1 MFTKRTTVA
10 LVAIALASSL
20 IVASGFVGF
29 AFAAKKGIDKTT
41 DTATKS
47 DDSGDSNNNDN
58 PTSSNSQTPSNNN
71 PVTPNDNSNTSP
83 SEKQLKSF
91 FSCISGDAI
100 DRNLKLGKIKNC
112 YGQAF
117 ESGQGQSTEDQPSS
131 TQDSILP
138 SIR

>member
-47 DDSGDSNNNDN
+47 DDSGDSNN
-58 PTSSNSQTPSNNN
+58 PTSSNSQTPSTNN

-83 SEKQLKSF
+83 SETQLKSF

-117 ESGQGQSTEDQPSS
+117 ESGQGQSTDEQPSS